1 MDGGGGGAAGHDAA
15 RGVLQATTLGAYLSS
30 KPPSAVLTL
39 STGQSAGQA
48 LRALAAANVLSAPL
62 FDVGRCAR
70 ARAPRAA
77 LAPSLH
83 QRGGGRRSSSTAAS
97 APLPLSTG
105 QPGPARPPVAGN
117 TCSAACSTVR
127 LTRQQQR
134 AHPPAPLTH
143 PCCLSPVTPLS
154 GDFIGFLGL
163 DDILHAF
170 LALINIRELT
180 DENRAFKLRTAGELA
195 GVL

>member
-70 ARAPRAA
+70 ARAHRALRWRPRCISAAAAGAAAALLHQRPCHCQRASPVRPGRRLPATPAALRAA
-77 LAPSLH
+77 L
-83 QRGGGRRSSSTAAS
+83 
-97 APLPLSTG
+97 
-105 QPGPARPPVAGN
+105 
-117 TCSAACSTVR
+117 
-127 LTRQQQR
+127 
-134 AHPPAPLTH
+134 
-143 PCCLSPVTPLS
+143 S
-154 GDFIGFLGL
+154 G
-163 DDILHAF
+163 
-170 LALINIRELT
+170 
-180 DENRAFKLRTAGELA
+180 
-195 GVL
+195 